1 MNHFTVLDPLSDPQ
15 SAMVKRLAA
24 LAREGG

>member
-1 MNHFTVLDPLSDPQ
+1 VLAPLTDPE

-24 LAREGG
+24 LSGGVARQKRS